1 MYYHENSHS
10 TLGEEDIQK
19 QFTKAKQ
26 KECIQVN

>member
-1 MYYHENSHS
+1 MYYHENTYS
-10 TLGEEDIQK
+10 TLGKEHMQK